1 MLTTP
6 ADVGSFS
13 ICIPVMN
20 RDILIIVCRLG
31 KRNNNMNNDD
41 DHDSNVGDHY
51 TWSTK
56 QPQGRGCKTWDALD
70 SWALGDTQICCKPDK
85 NKSEED

>member
-1 MLTTP
+1 
-6 ADVGSFS
+6 
-13 ICIPVMN
+13 
-20 RDILIIVCRLG
+20 
-31 KRNNNMNNDD
+31 MNNDD